1 MSGKGDDESTGNSEK
16 DWEIFDILCGEEN
29 MPKHHTPHS
38 PVHHHHH
45 PPPPSC
51 NDHLAHSIDLATTLR
66 SELAASTYKRDRL
79 MAELSDV
86 KSSLCSKESECE
98 SLRAQS
104 ARQTSLIG
112 SLQQRLAA
120 AEQREKTLHS
130 RSETV
135 MHTLHRDKS
144 HLEDKI
150 KELSGKLH
158 RLQCELTKEEGLRDQ
173 ARCQLQDLV
182 RRLCL
187 VLGVD
192 VCDGAH
198 LTPECVLAKTGETV
212 SEVQRLR
219 AKLAGTCENLS
230 STESELLSTKAAA
243 SAEKTRLHTQIEG
256 LQSLAQGLEGR
267 CRQAERDLQVTR
279 DRLAECEVTGDKLRE
294 ELRGFESRCCRLQNS
309 YDRLQTERLQ
319 FLRTIATIVGVSEPC
334 ENNLRDKIR
343 DLTNH
348 SQALHD
354 QVSQLR
360 EQHHQE
366 AAKHREHQEAS
377 ACRLKGEEQHR
388 MNLEDR
394 LEKACHEL
402 QHFRSEHATLSEYL
416 LRLARALCWSECT
429 EPPAPGSDTTILSE
443 TLLERAER
451 LANHHE
457 HHIHGTCDKT
467 ERDEAMHKARKNS
480 KQAERTTQQLAEVK
494 AQLAEVKHQLTE
506 ASEYKITA
514 LERARKCDELQ
525 ARLCDLETERERLV
539 GQLASYK
546 SRARSAVETSHDRRV
561 RDEHAMSH
569 LREELSRVKLQ
580 LADTNHRLSQ
590 LQVFRTSVAKLL
602 HVSDCADSE
611 ILQKLQSVCSD
622 HGHHHRHHRHHSAS
636 NLSNRRYDSSSPSGE
651 AHVSR
656 YDDILTG
663 GGSGAAGSQSIG
675 CRPLSSSPVH
685 NRRYIDS
692 GFNDHDHHFEDD
704 FDFHK
709 KY

>member
-1 MSGKGDDESTGNSEK
+1 
-16 DWEIFDILCGEEN
+16 

-45 PPPPSC
+45 VSIVASVMYLTDQLLMLLFHSQPPPPSC

-187 VLGVD
+187 LLGVD

-256 LQSLAQGLEGR
+256 LQSLAQSLEGR

-279 DRLAECEVTGDKLRE
+279 DRLAECEVTGDKLRGNGDALYLE
-294 ELRGFESRCCRLQNS
+294 EFQYYSTVYYMLQRN
-309 YDRLQTERLQ
+309 
-319 FLRTIATIVGVSEPC
+319 
-334 ENNLRDKIR
+334 
-343 DLTNH
+343 
-348 SQALHD
+348 
-354 QVSQLR
+354 
-360 EQHHQE
+360 
-366 AAKHREHQEAS
+366 
-377 ACRLKGEEQHR
+377 
-388 MNLEDR
+388 
-394 LEKACHEL
+394 
-402 QHFRSEHATLSEYL
+402 
-416 LRLARALCWSECT
+416 
-429 EPPAPGSDTTILSE
+429 
-443 TLLERAER
+443 
-451 LANHHE
+451 
-457 HHIHGTCDKT
+457 
-467 ERDEAMHKARKNS
+467 
-480 KQAERTTQQLAEVK
+480 
-494 AQLAEVKHQLTE
+494 
-506 ASEYKITA
+506 
-514 LERARKCDELQ
+514 
-525 ARLCDLETERERLV
+525 
-539 GQLASYK
+539 
-546 SRARSAVETSHDRRV
+546 
-561 RDEHAMSH
+561 
-569 LREELSRVKLQ
+569 
-580 LADTNHRLSQ
+580 
-590 LQVFRTSVAKLL
+590 
-602 HVSDCADSE
+602 
-611 ILQKLQSVCSD
+611 
-622 HGHHHRHHRHHSAS
+622 
-636 NLSNRRYDSSSPSGE
+636 
-651 AHVSR
+651 
-656 YDDILTG
+656 
-663 GGSGAAGSQSIG
+663 
-675 CRPLSSSPVH
+675 
-685 NRRYIDS
+685 
-692 GFNDHDHHFEDD
+692 
-704 FDFHK
+704 
-709 KY
+709 